1 MQRTQS
7 FSCLFRHYA
16 KHNGL
21 CKDDLVFYFTE
32 ELQPDENPEL
42 VHLQPYDE
50 IWVEHRKSANQR
62 RRLRGGNDTFRV
74 VFLFPTLFGTV
85 PDNFLSR
92 GCNRRHV
99 RRGVL

>member
-1 MQRTQS
+1 MWSLISRCQMQRTQS

-32 ELQPDENPEL
+32 ELQAEENPES

-50 IWVEHRKSANQR
+50 IWVEHRKTAAKR
-62 RRLRGGNDTFRV
+62 RRMRNGTSHSLT
-74 VFLFPTLFGTV
+74 TL
-85 PDNFLSR
+85 
-92 GCNRRHV
+92 HA
-99 RRGVL
+99 

>member
-32 ELQPDENPEL
+32 ELQPDENPEV
-42 VHLQPYDE
+42 VHL
-50 IWVEHRKSANQR
+50 
-62 RRLRGGNDTFRV
+62 
-74 VFLFPTLFGTV
+74 
-85 PDNFLSR
+85 
-92 GCNRRHV
+92 
-99 RRGVL
+99 